1 MLAPLRGLVPSTLP
15 HGAGARPHP
24 RRVTGES
31 RPGLPSSDDAVPGC
45 RRRHLQLRGGGEV
58 VDRLDNGVGVDNE
71 EQGMPVAI
79 CHDPLGSW
87 ADTWAGLRHLD

>member
-1 MLAPLRGLVPSTLP
+1 
-15 HGAGARPHP
+15 
-24 RRVTGES
+24 
-31 RPGLPSSDDAVPGC
+31 
-45 RRRHLQLRGGGEV
+45 
-58 VDRLDNGVGVDNE
+58 VGVDNE